1 MEFIF
6 KHFKKFWLIATVA
19 DILLVSGI
27 AWVVIH
33 FIRKFW

>member
-1 MEFIF
+1 MDFIF
-6 KHFKKFWLIATVA
+6 KHFKKFWLITIVA
-19 DILLVSGI
+19 NILLVSGI